1 MNGEAATRSRGT
13 IIKVPDTSPGLLAYN
28 GQHTPFTIEGI
39 WRSPVA
45 PAINM
50 TVDVA
55 TDASGGIVGLSAVD
69 SQQLAKEKLDQ
80 FSGVAQERGKQAAE
94 IAKQGVGALAAR
106 MGKVPMIATVVMWFA
121 WFFLP
126 AFTAS
131 MIIDSKSFTF
141 WEFLGIDF
149 GHSMAGFSVDHGF
162 FSIIGFL
169 AILAPFVAPFV
180 PHPKAKFLNAAPIAF
195 LVLAFIRFK
204 WDISH
209 ALGQSAKEMGDFGAE
224 MAKAA
229 QQTLSDAISTSWGL
243 YVLVLAAIVVAV
255 FAFKPRANA

>member
-195 LVLAFIRFK
+195 L
-204 WDISH
+204 
-209 ALGQSAKEMGDFGAE
+209 
-224 MAKAA
+224 
-229 QQTLSDAISTSWGL
+229 
-243 YVLVLAAIVVAV
+243 AV
-255 FAFKPRANA
+255 GVYQV

>member
-1 MNGEAATRSRGT
+1 MNGETATRSRGT

-106 MGKVPMIATVVMWFA
+106 MGKVPMIATVVLWFA

-195 LVLAFIRFK
+195 LLLAFIRFK

>member
-1 MNGEAATRSRGT
+1 MNGATAATSRGT

-94 IAKQGVGALAAR
+94 IARQGVGALAAR
-106 MGKVPMIATVVMWFA
+106 MGKVPMIASVLLWFA

-126 AFTAS
+126 AFS
-131 MIIDSKSFTF
+131 VNMIIDSKSFTF

-180 PHPKAKFLNAAPIAF
+180 PHPKAKFLNVAPIAF
-195 LVLAFIRFK
+195 LLLAFIRFK

>member
-1 MNGEAATRSRGT
+1 MNGESAPRIRGT
-13 IIKVPDTSPGLLAYN
+13 IIKVPDTSPGLLSFN
-28 GQHTPFTIEGI
+28 GQQRPFNLDGI

-45 PAINM
+45 PAVNM
-50 TVDVA
+50 TVNVA

-106 MGKVPMIATVVMWFA
+106 MGKVPLIATVLVWFA

-126 AFTAS
+126 SFS
-131 MIIDSKSFTF
+131 VNMIVDSKSFTY

-162 FSIIGFL
+162 FSVIGFL
-169 AILAPFVAPFV
+169 AILAPFIAPFV
-180 PHPKAKFLNAAPIAF
+180 PHPKAKFLNAAPLAF
-195 LVLAFIRFK
+195 LVLAFIKFK
-204 WDISH
+204 WEISH
-209 ALGQSAKEMGDFGAE
+209 ALGQSAKEMGEFGAE

-243 YVLVLAAIVVAV
+243 YILVMAAIVVAV
-255 FAFKPRANA
+255 FALKPRANA

>member
-169 AILAPFVAPFV
+169 AILAPFIAPFV

>member
-1 MNGEAATRSRGT
+1 MNGEAAARSRGT

-106 MGKVPMIATVVMWFA
+106 MGKVPMIASVLLWFA

-126 AFTAS
+126 AFS
-131 MIIDSKSFTF
+131 VNMIIDSKSFTF

-162 FSIIGFL
+162 FSVIGFL

-195 LVLAFIRFK
+195 LLLAFIRFK

>member
-1 MNGEAATRSRGT
+1 MNGETAPRIRGT
-13 IIKVPDTSPGLLAYN
+13 IIKVPDTSPGLLSFN
-28 GQHTPFTIEGI
+28 GQQRPFNLDGI

-45 PAINM
+45 PAVNM

-106 MGKVPMIATVVMWFA
+106 MGKVPMIATVLLWFA

-126 AFTAS
+126 SFS
-131 MIIDSKSFTF
+131 VNMIVDTKSFTY

-162 FSIIGFL
+162 FSVIGFL

-180 PHPKAKFLNAAPIAF
+180 PHPNAKYLNAAPLAF
-195 LVLAFIRFK
+195 LVLAFLKFK
-204 WDISH
+204 WEISH
-209 ALGQSAKEMGDFGAE
+209 ALGQSAKEMGEFGAE

-255 FAFKPRANA
+255 FAFKPRANG

>member
-1 MNGEAATRSRGT
+1 MNGETAAKSRGT
-13 IIKVPDTSPGLLAYN
+13 IIKVPDTGPGLLSFN
-28 GQHTPFTIEGI
+28 GQQKPFSLEGI

-45 PAINM
+45 PAVNM
-50 TVDVA
+50 VVDVA
-55 TDASGGIVGLSAVD
+55 TDGNGGIVGLSAVD

>member
-1 MNGEAATRSRGT
+1 MNGEAAARSRGT

-45 PAINM
+45 PARNM

-106 MGKVPMIATVVMWFA
+106 MGKVPMIASVLLWFA

-126 AFTAS
+126 AFS
-131 MIIDSKSFTF
+131 VNMIIDSKSFTF

-162 FSIIGFL
+162 FSVIGFL

-195 LVLAFIRFK
+195 LLLAFIRFK

-229 QQTLSDAISTSWGL
+229 QQTLSDATSTSWGL

>member
-1 MNGEAATRSRGT
+1 MNAETAPRIRGT
-13 IIKVPDTSPGLLAYN
+13 IIKVPDTSPGLLSFN
-28 GQHTPFTIEGI
+28 GQQRPFNLDGI

-45 PAINM
+45 PAVNM

-55 TDASGGIVGLSAVD
+55 TDASGGIVGLTAVD

-106 MGKVPMIATVVMWFA
+106 MGKVPLSATVLVWFA

-126 AFTAS
+126 SFS
-131 MIIDSKSFTF
+131 VNMIVDSKSFTY

-162 FSIIGFL
+162 FSVIGFL

-180 PHPKAKFLNAAPIAF
+180 PHPNAKFLNAAPLAF
-195 LVLAFIRFK
+195 LVLAFIKFK
-204 WDISH
+204 WEISH
-209 ALGQSAKEMGDFGAE
+209 ALGQSAKEMGQFGEE

-243 YVLVLAAIVVAV
+243 YVLILGAIVVAV
-255 FAFKPRANA
+255 FAFKPQANA

>member
-94 IAKQGVGALAAR
+94 IAKQGVGVLAAR

>member
-1 MNGEAATRSRGT
+1 MNGETATRSRGT

-50 TVDVA
+50 TADGA

-106 MGKVPMIATVVMWFA
+106 MGKVPIIATVVLWFA

-169 AILAPFVAPFV
+169 AILRPFVSPFF
-180 PHPKAKFLNAAPIAF
+180 PHPKAEILNAAPIAF
-195 LVLAFIRFK
+195 LLLAFIRFK

-255 FAFKPRANA
+255 FAFKPRAEA

>member
-1 MNGEAATRSRGT
+1 MNGETATRSRGT

-106 MGKVPMIATVVMWFA
+106 MGKVPMIATVVLWFA

-195 LVLAFIRFK
+195 LLLAFIRFK

-243 YVLVLAAIVVAV
+243 YVLVLAAIVGAV